1 MNLVSIAVKNTRRNL
16 FRTVL
21 TVVGVAVA
29 MLAFLLL
36 RTVLSSWLMG
46 AEYAAKDRVATRH
59 KVTFVMWLPKH
70 YVDDVRNVPGVQSAT
85 WFNWFGAHL
94 PGKED
99 QFFANMATDPKTFF
113 DVYDEIS
120 VTPEERQTWREDRRG
135 AIVGATLARQFGWKV
150 GDKVTLEGSIYPGMW
165 EFNIDAIYTATR
177 KSIDQSTFF
186 FQWDYLNEGAPGPA
200 KEKIGWITS
209 KVPTAGTAGAVVK
222 RIDTLFDARDIQTL
236 SMSERDMN
244 TSFLGM
250 MSTLL
255 KAMEIVS
262 VVILL
267 IMMLILGNTIAMGVR
282 ERTQEYGVLRAI
294 GFMPGHLS
302 AFVLGE
308 ASVLGIAGGAL
319 GIGLGYPLIN
329 QGVGRFME
337 DNFTGFFPYFRVAE
351 KDAITAMVL
360 SLLLALLA
368 AAIPAYQAS
377 RLRVVDALRK
387 VG

>member
-1 MNLVSIAVKNTRRNL
+1 
-16 FRTVL
+16 
-21 TVVGVAVA
+21 
-29 MLAFLLL
+29 
-36 RTVLSSWLMG
+36 
-46 AEYAAKDRVATRH
+46 
-59 KVTFVMWLPKH
+59 
-70 YVDDVRNVPGVQSAT
+70 
-85 WFNWFGAHL
+85 
-94 PGKED
+94 
-99 QFFANMATDPKTFF
+99 
-113 DVYDEIS
+113 
-120 VTPEERQTWREDRRG
+120 
-135 AIVGATLARQFGWKV
+135 
-150 GDKVTLEGSIYPGMW
+150 
-165 EFNIDAIYTATR
+165 
-177 KSIDQSTFF
+177 
-186 FQWDYLNEGAPGPA
+186 
-200 KEKIGWITS
+200 
-209 KVPTAGTAGAVVK
+209 
-222 RIDTLFDARDIQTL
+222 
-236 SMSERDMN
+236 
-244 TSFLGM
+244 
-250 MSTLL
+250 
-255 KAMEIVS
+255 